1 MKNRIPFFMTGVFLL
16 VGVVWG
22 LVANQQPA
30 QSSSPV
36 LKTTESPVIV
46 NSLTTPTAVEVWSI
60 PTQAVESMVALK
72 RPMLKVGSVAPD
84 FVLEDHDGKPVRL
97 SDLQGK
103 IVVINFWA
111 SWCPPCKDEMPDL
124 QWLSEEYQKDLVVLG
139 VNTAYVDGRSEALA
153 FADELA
159 LTFPILFDESGDV
172 SEGLYSVRGLPTSY
186 WIDRRGTV
194 RQIQVG
200 AMTRDQ
206 MIDVAEYLLL
216 P

>member
-16 VGVVWG
+16 IGVVWG
-22 LVANQQPA
+22 LVANQQPV
-30 QSSSPV
+30 QSSSPM
-36 LKTTESPVIV
+36 LKTTETPVIM
-46 NSLTTPTAVEVWSI
+46 NSLSTPTAAEVWSI
-60 PTQAVESMVALK
+60 PTQAAGSMVALK
-72 RPMLKVGSVAPD
+72 RPMVKVGSVAPD
-84 FVLEDHDGKPVRL
+84 FVLEDLDGKPVRL

-111 SWCPPCKDEMPDL
+111 SWCPPCRDEMPDL

-139 VNTAYVDGRSEALA
+139 VNTAYVDDRSDALA

-159 LTFPILFDESGDV
+159 LTFPILFDQSGDV
-172 SEGLYSVRGLPTSY
+172 SEGLFSVRGLPTSY

>member
-16 VGVVWG
+16 IGVVWG
-22 LVANQQPA
+22 LVANQQPV
-30 QSSSPV
+30 QSSSPM
-36 LKTTESPVIV
+36 LKTTETPVIM
-46 NSLTTPTAVEVWSI
+46 NSLSTPTAAEVWSI
-60 PTQAVESMVALK
+60 PTQAAGSMVALK
-72 RPMLKVGSVAPD
+72 RPMVKVGSVAPD

-111 SWCPPCKDEMPDL
+111 SWCPPCRDEMPDL

-139 VNTAYVDGRSEALA
+139 VNTAYVDDRSDALA

-159 LTFPILFDESGDV
+159 LTFPILFDQSGDV
-172 SEGLYSVRGLPTSY
+172 SEGLFSVRGLPTSY